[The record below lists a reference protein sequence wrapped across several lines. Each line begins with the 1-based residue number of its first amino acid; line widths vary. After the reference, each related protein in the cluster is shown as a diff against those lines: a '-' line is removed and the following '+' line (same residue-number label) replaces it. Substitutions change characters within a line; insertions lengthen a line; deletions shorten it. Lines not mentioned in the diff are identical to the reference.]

1 MWSELVT
8 GPGNRGWLNL
18 IDRIAIDRNTPRP
31 RSGLPALKECFV
43 CTEQVAGGRQEL
55 LSSSRACST
64 GVLGFRSLRKPS
76 RTDKRKAEHWGQ
88 SWLISVREGGD
99 RLELGGSE
107 CQPTGYLR

>member
-8 GPGNRGWLNL
+8 GHGNRGWLNL

-31 RSGLPALKECFV
+31 RPGLPALKECFV

-55 LSSSRACST
+55 LSSSRT
-64 GVLGFRSLRKPS
+64 GVLGIRSLRKPS

-88 SWLISVREGGD
+88 SWLISVRRG
-99 RLELGGSE
+99 R
-107 CQPTGYLR
+107 